1 MDEIIKRTDSQYI
14 IIRGKG
20 DGKEYFDGANLYGR
34 DNDGVLRVAKTKWSK
49 EFHSIHASHDLVR
62 IKNILDGMHKY
73 GEIEKEYNYVIAEI
87 QTTTA
92 ITNYIVIS
100 ELNGIDK

>member
-1 MDEIIKRTDSQYI
+1 MDDIIERAKPQYTI
-14 IIRGKG
+14 VRGKG
-20 DGKEYFDGANLYGR
+20 NDTRKEYFDGANLYGR
-34 DNDGVLRVAKTKWSK
+34 DNDGVLKVAKTKWSK
-49 EFHSIHASHDLVR
+49 EFHSIRASHDLVR

-92 ITNYIVIS
+92 ITNYIEIR
-100 ELNGIDK
+100 